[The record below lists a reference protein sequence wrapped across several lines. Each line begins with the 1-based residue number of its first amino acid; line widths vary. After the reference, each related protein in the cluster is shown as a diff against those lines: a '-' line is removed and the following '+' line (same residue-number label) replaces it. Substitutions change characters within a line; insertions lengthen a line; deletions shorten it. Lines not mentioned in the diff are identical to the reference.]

1 MLGLGGLF
9 GVIYGAAIAGSE
21 WTWGTFKTSVAR
33 GESRSRYLLSTFAAI
48 AVVLAIGLL
57 ITFLIG
63 VVAAA
68 ISATIAGIGLD
79 GIGDADTLKGL
90 PEQFA
95 RGWVAI
101 TATAALG
108 FAVATLARSQL
119 AGIGVG
125 IAFYFGETFAGIF
138 LPDVVKYMPFH
149 LANAAVASGER
160 RARRRQ
166 PGVRRPARGHGPRA
180 RDRVAGRRRSWS
192 RPCSA
197 SGPRSPADRL
207 GALALRGLR
216 RQRRDVVE
224 GGRDP
229 ARCRPPCRSSPAAGS
244 PSRSSAAPRVRT
256 ARRPRPAAARRRPGP
271 A

>member
-1 MLGLGGLF
+1 MRLFRSGLRKLSTRLATVLTFGLLAGLLVLIDLAVATTRGAGNNGNGNPLLLITFPGAYDNILAFMLGLGGLF

-48 AVVLAIGLL
+48 AVVLAVGLL

-68 ISATIAGIGLD
+68 VGAMIAGIGLD

-138 LPDVVKYMPFH
+138 LPDVVQYLPFH
-149 LANAAVASGER
+149 LANAAVASGGGGLGGD
-160 RARRRQ
+160 Q
-166 PGVRRPARGHGPRA
+166 PGVTAL
-180 RDRVAGRRRSWS
+180 
-192 RPCSA
+192 
-197 SGPRSPADRL
+197 PADTAL
-207 GALALRGLR
+207 VLVTVWLIGALVVAALFSERAEITG
-216 RQRRDVVE
+216 
-224 GGRDP
+224 
-229 ARCRPPCRSSPAAGS
+229 
-244 PSRSSAAPRVRT
+244 
-256 ARRPRPAAARRRPGP
+256 
-271 A
+271 